1 MAESKHNPLA
11 EMARKAGL
19 EEWFPTPVFRY
30 VLGNVTEL
38 NARLREL
45 ILARER
51 EIPSE
56 TKSNQGG
63 WQSGGDFFRW
73 PDPAIDMLARY
84 VSGALDLATA
94 KLALP
99 AEYEYRFAFYGWAAV
114 NRAGDY
120 NITHVHPMATWS
132 GVYYVDAGD
141 ADDPGSG
148 LLELSHPS
156 TAAVMTFFPGLLPS
170 ERTVRPEDGLL
181 VLFPSYVQH
190 AVRRYT
196 GRRPRICV
204 PFNAHLQLVPRAA
217 ASGGR

>member
-1 MAESKHNPLA
+1 MAESRHNPLA
-11 EMARKAGL
+11 EMARKAAL
-19 EEWFPTPVFRY
+19 EEWFSTPVFRH
-30 VLGNVTEL
+30 VLANVAEL
-38 NARLREL
+38 NARLREI
-45 ILARER
+45 ILERER
-51 EIPSE
+51 DTPSVS
-56 TKSNQGG
+56 KSNQGG

-73 PDPAIDMLARY
+73 GDPAIDTLARY

-99 AEYEYRFAFYGWAAV
+99 PGYEYRFTFYGWAAV
-114 NRAGDY
+114 NRTGDY

-141 ADDPGSG
+141 ADEPGSG
-148 LLELSHPS
+148 LLELSHPVGAS
-156 TAAVMTFFPGLLPS
+156 VMTFFPGLLPS
-170 ERTVRPEDGLL
+170 ERTIRPEDGLL

-204 PFNAHLQLVPRAA
+204 PFNAHLQLAPRGGT
-217 ASGGR
+217 SGS